1 MPDDHYCTQADR
13 IVRLEEKFDDID
25 AKIDGIH
32 RHFEV
37 SGTIGKMA
45 AQVSRLTALVEN
57 GAKKNEN
64 GTAQKIALWVIAIL
78 AATVAGLVGANL
90 PL

>member
-1 MPDDHYCTQADR
+1 MPDEHYCIQSDR
-13 IVRLEEKFDDID
+13 IVRIEEKFDDID
-25 AKIDGIH
+25 SKIADIH

-37 SGTIGKMA
+37 GGTVGKMA
-45 AQVSRLTALVEN
+45 KDISRLTALIEN
-57 GAKKNEN
+57 GKKGED
-64 GTAQKIALWVIAIL
+64 GIITKITLWIILLL